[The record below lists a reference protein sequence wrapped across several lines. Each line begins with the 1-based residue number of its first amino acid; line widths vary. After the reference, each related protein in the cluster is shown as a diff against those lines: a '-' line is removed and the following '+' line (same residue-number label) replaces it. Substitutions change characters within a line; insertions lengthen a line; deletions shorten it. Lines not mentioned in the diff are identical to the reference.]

1 MMKKTLSLSDLGVAF
16 PGGMP
21 SEELLHTV
29 KRAEQDGFSACWISE
44 DYYYGGAM
52 ATAGAIAAVTEWIGI
67 GVGVVNPF
75 TRSPEV
81 IAMEAAVVDAVS
93 KGRFQ
98 LAVGASN
105 RRWIEEQMC
114 IPFQKPRTR
123 MAEAV
128 RIISGLLRG
137 ETVNLDGETISAH
150 QVRLDFQTYRKDMP
164 VCMGVSG
171 EKSLRQAGAVADGV
185 LLSSMIAVPYAA
197 WARRVVDEGARAA
210 GRETHIPI
218 SVYVP
223 LFLGDPEEGRK
234 AFAPTI
240 AHYTGVAAKRAFIRE
255 SGASEEEIR
264 PLAER
269 FAAGR
274 SGEDLVTQALAD
286 RFAVCG
292 DARRCRE
299 RLEAYLD
306 AGVDQLILCA
316 CGDVSALQMME
327 FAKEILK

>member
-1 MMKKTLSLSDLGVAF
+1 MMKRALSISDLGVAF

-21 SEELLHTV
+21 SEELLATV
-29 KRAEQDGFSACWISE
+29 KKAEQDGFSTCWISE

-52 ATAGAIAAVTEWIGI
+52 ATAGAIAALTERIGI

-75 TRSPEV
+75 TRNPEV
-81 IAMEAAVVDAVS
+81 IAMEAAAIDAVS

-98 LAVGASN
+98 LAIGASN
-105 RRWIEEQMC
+105 RRWIQEQMC

-123 MAEAV
+123 MTEAV
-128 RIISGLLRG
+128 RIISSLLRG
-137 ETVNLDGETISAH
+137 ETVNFDGETVSAH
-150 QVRLDFQTYRKDMP
+150 RVHLDFQTYRKDMP

-171 EKSLRQAGAVADGV
+171 EKSLYQAGAVADGV
-185 LLSSMIAVPYAA
+185 LLSIMSAAPYAA
-197 WARRVVDEGARAA
+197 WARGVVDAGTRAA
-210 GRETHIPI
+210 GREKHIPI

-240 AHYTGVAAKRAFIRE
+240 AHYVGVAAKRAFIQQ
-255 SGASEEEIR
+255 SGASEEEVR

-269 FAAGR
+269 FAAGL
-274 SGEDLVTQALAD
+274 SGEDLVTPALVD
-286 RFAVCG
+286 RFTVCG
-292 DARRCRE
+292 TAERCRE
-299 RLEAYLD
+299 RLQEYFD
-306 AGVDQLILCA
+306 AGVDQVVLCA
-316 CGDVSALQMME
+316 CGSVSACQMME